1 MDFPT
6 FVGFSILFG
15 GLSLAFSFLL
25 NGVRT
30 DLKRIADA
38 LEHPRTPPLLIG
50 ELANI
55 RAELK
60 ASNDLRQGRIP
71 ESR

>member
-1 MDFPT
+1 MSAFGVAVLGLGIILT
-6 FVGFSILFG
+6 AVVFVLQSIRD
-15 GLSLAFSFLL
+15 S
-25 NGVRT
+25 
-30 DLKRIADA
+30 LKRIADA
-38 LEHPRTPPLLIG
+38 LEHPRTPPLLAG

-55 RAELK
+55 RAEMK